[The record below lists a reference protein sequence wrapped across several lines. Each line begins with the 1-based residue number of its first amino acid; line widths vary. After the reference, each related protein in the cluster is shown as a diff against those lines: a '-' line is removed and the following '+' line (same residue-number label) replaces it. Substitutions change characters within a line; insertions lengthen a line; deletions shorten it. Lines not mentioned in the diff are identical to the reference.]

1 MNTQMKME
9 LEWHQYLASL
19 ELPYVRGLAHPGDD
33 PARDA
38 ELRAIASSLEV
49 PCILDKLLHV

>member
-19 ELPYVRGLAHPGDD
+19 ELPYVKGAAPGEEL
-33 PARDA
+33 ARDA
-38 ELRAIASSLEV
+38 EVRAVSRMLEV
-49 PCILDKLLHV
+49 PCVADAWTA